1 MSNRFIAFR
10 QRAIDWL
17 NGKRDFNEGISIL
30 KESGFKPGVVNK
42 LSRQGVE
49 GPMAASRLTY
59 LMRELV
65 KAWAMPEEQLQDNL
79 DSQEGA
85 PADAQLM
92 LTDGTELKKISET
105 MNEVMS
111 ENNPHPTNISKA
123 IRLYADAYKRRDM
136 LHRKMTEL
144 PESNEEAVIAER
156 KKITEEIGRC
166 TDLMERLYPLYGQ
179 YLQSGKDVTDEQVEK
194 ASDSNESDE
203 EDDEDT
209 TSSDYE
215 SCSLEE
221 LKKLRKSVSTKILRA
236 KNLIEYQQ
244 ETKADKPN
252 PLPPSPK
259 REKYELKI
267 SRLSAELERIDYA
280 IVRMG

>member
-49 GPMAASRLTY
+49 GPMAASRLAY

-79 DSQEGA
+79 DPQEGA
-85 PADAQLM
+85 PADAQPM
-92 LTDGTELKKISET
+92 LTDGTELKKIAET
-105 MNEVMS
+105 ITEVLS
-111 ENNPHPTNISKA
+111 ENNPHPANISKS

-136 LHRKMTEL
+136 LHRKMAEL
-144 PESNEEAVIAER
+144 PESNEETVMQER
-156 KKITEEIGRC
+156 QKITEEIGRC
-166 TDLMERLYPLYGQ
+166 TDLMERIYPLYSQ
-179 YLQSGKDVTDEQVEK
+179 YLQSGQDVTEEQVAE
-194 ASDSNESDE
+194 AEAADDEEEESDGE
-203 EDDEDT
+203 QT
-209 TSSDYE
+209 ADYANL
-215 SCSLEE
+215 SIDE
-221 LKKLRKSVSTKILRA
+221 LKKLRKSVATKMLRA
-236 KNLIEYQQ
+236 RNLIEYQQ

-259 REKYELKI
+259 RAKYEKKI
-267 SRLSAELERIDYA
+267 NRLSEELERIDYA
-280 IVRMG
+280 IVNLG

>member
-17 NGKRDFNEGISIL
+17 NGKRDFSEGISIL

-42 LSRQGVE
+42 LNRQGE
-49 GPMAASRLTY
+49 GGPMAASRLTY

-65 KAWAMPEEQLQDNL
+65 KAWALTEEQLQDNM

-92 LTDGTELKKISET
+92 LTDNAEMKKISET

-123 IRLYADAYKRRDM
+123 IRLYADSYKRRDM

>member
-17 NGKRDFNEGISIL
+17 NGKRDFSEGISIL

-42 LSRQGVE
+42 LNRQGE
-49 GPMAASRLTY
+49 GGPMAASRLTY

-65 KAWAMPEEQLQDNL
+65 KAWAMTDEQLQDNM
-79 DSQEGA
+79 DAQEGA
-85 PADAQLM
+85 PADAHPM
-92 LTDGTELKKISET
+92 LTDNTELKKIAET
-105 MNEVMS
+105 MNEVLS
-111 ENNPHPTNISKA
+111 ESNPHPANISKA
-123 IRLYADAYKRRDM
+123 IRLYADAYKRRDI
-136 LHRKMTEL
+136 LHRKMAEL
-144 PESNEEAVIAER
+144 PESNEEAVMAER
-156 KKITEEIGRC
+156 KKMTEEIGRC

-179 YLQSGKDVTDEQVEK
+179 YLQSGQDVTDEQVEQ
-194 ASDSNESDE
+194 ASESNESE
-203 EDDEDT
+203 EEDEDT
-209 TSSDYE
+209 TSSDFE
-215 SCSLEE
+215 SCSIEE
-221 LKKLRKSVSTKILRA
+221 LKKLRKSVATKILRA

-267 SRLSAELERIDYA
+267 NRLSAELERIDYA
-280 IVRMG
+280 IVRKG